1 MIEDE
6 ESPFGFLPSNFHQI
20 ESAKMS
26 TKPVDPLFTIL
37 QASQECDVPRSTLR
51 FWERRFSSF
60 LNPIRSP
67 GGQRR
72 YSKEHLNII
81 ARIKMLKKQ
90 GLGLNEV
97 RQALAQDQV
106 AAVKPAMVVGLEHLA
121 DRLAVLVKQE
131 VYRFFAEEPS
141 SEHLGDPGEKDTKHY

>member
-1 MIEDE
+1 MR
-6 ESPFGFLPSNFHQI
+6 FG
-20 ESAKMS
+20 
-26 TKPVDPLFTIL
+26 
-37 QASQECDVPRSTLR
+37 
-51 FWERRFSSF
+51 ERRFSPV

-81 ARIKMLKKQ
+81 ARIKILKKQ
-90 GLGLNEV
+90 GLGLDEV
-97 RQALAQDQV
+97 RQALAQGQV

-131 VYRFFAEEPS
+131 VYRFFAEEPN
-141 SEHLGDPGEKDTKHY
+141 SEHLGNRGEKDTKHY